1 MKKTIILIVLSHVLA
16 FACMGQSSNERI
28 LKELDEVIGKKKEH
42 CEERERTIAQLKQR
56 LANEYDNAQRY
67 TICSELF
74 TQYLHYQADSALHY
88 VDEMERYVG
97 SAKPQRAEADVI
109 INRADAMGVMGA
121 YNEALQ
127 TLEQIDR
134 NLVTPD
140 VRFKYYYACV
150 PITAGWRITP
160 LSFRKRK
167 NTSARP
173 PVTVIRC

>member
-1 MKKTIILIVLSHVLA
+1 MYEKNYYINCIV
-16 FACMGQSSNERI
+16 ACSCICLHGAVFKRTDSERI
-28 LKELDEVIGKKKEH
+28 GRSNREEKRAR
-42 CEERERTIAQLKQR
+42 EERERTIAQLKQR

-140 VRFKYYYACV
+140 VRLKYYYAMRTLLRLDGGLHHY
-150 PITAGWRITP
+150 PFG
-160 LSFRKRK
+160 KGK
-167 NTSARP
+167 NTSADRLLP
-173 PVTVIRC
+173 